1 MTPLWKG
8 LTHARHSRMVLV
20 TSMVALM
27 IALSVQFW
35 PASPKHLAAYTL
47 ARETLPESKNS
58 ANGGERYRASGASQE
73 QYDNRALPNSYID
86 YSQAI
91 GAQKAFAAIPGPTL
105 NQRSWLEVGPFRPN
119 VSSVVSYTD
128 RATQD
133 SGRITALAID
143 PNCNANVC
151 RLWVGAA
158 GGGVWRTTTALGTR
172 PQWLASSNGL
182 TSTSI
187 GSLLVDPTDPSGN
200 TLYAGTGEPNGSSD
214 SEAGVG
220 LFKSTNGGQSWTL
233 VPGSVAAAK
242 DRSIAAI
249 VVDPIN
255 PSHIF
260 IGTALARHGLG
271 AVAGGRFTP
280 PNAPTLGV
288 YESTNGGA
296 SFSLV
301 FSEPQDTVIPAPNP
315 NGGDFF
321 RGGVSHME
329 ADRTGLT
336 PSQPTKIYASLFDY
350 GLFRRD
356 QEDDGNTSFN
366 QVFAAAGG
374 GSVAQS
380 SSARTEFALA
390 PMTNGHTR
398 IYLADATSGAANFY
412 RTDNANVPA
421 ASVAWMT
428 LSSAVK
434 GTPGYA
440 SYNFC
445 ADPAIGSQCWYDM
458 RVASPPGQPD
468 TVVIGGAYRYSEI
481 NQVFTPPPWPSNGRT
496 EQRSTDAGVHFQ
508 DMTRDTQLGPCGP
521 FGPFMQPGCPEGMHP
536 DQHAIVFDPSN
547 PNVIFFGDDGGITRT
562 DGTYV
567 DRSADCSDADR
578 GLSGADLI
586 DCQMWLSAIP
596 NMIYNMNDSL
606 RTLQY
611 QGVSINPNNPIND
624 FQGGTQDNGT
634 WEFNGSPI
642 ATEAVGGDGGLSGIN
657 VQTGSIRFHTYT
669 GPTGDVNFHA
679 GDPLQWDFFTGP
691 ILVSGENASF
701 YSPVIYDPNPS
712 RANTVFFGAQHV
724 WRTQDNGGPESYL
737 DPTCNEFFGTGF
749 GTIGACGDFVKIGPS
764 LTSAT
769 FGDKAGQYVVAL
781 ARTPSDTST
790 LWAGTRIGRVFISHN
805 ANAAAAGV
813 TFTRIDNSTTPS
825 RFVSGIVIDP
835 ANSNHAWIS
844 FEGYNAYNPTQPG
857 HVFDVLYNQTTHTA
871 TWKNISYN
879 IGDMPITGIQRD
891 DKTGDLYASTDFGV
905 IVLPAGS
912 TTWQQAAPGIPPVAV
927 YQLTIDSSARVL
939 YAATHG
945 RGIWRLYLK

>member
-1 MTPLWKG
+1 MTPLWRG
-8 LTHARHSRMVLV
+8 MTRAHHSRAALV
-20 TSMVALM
+20 TGMLALV

-35 PASPKHLAAYTL
+35 PASGRQLPVHALGLYT
-47 ARETLPESKNS
+47 EPVSKTSVKDNSHESVS
-58 ANGGERYRASGASQE
+58 SPSQE

-86 YSQAI
+86 YSRAV

-119 VSSVVSYTD
+119 VSSVVSYTQ

-143 PNCNANVC
+143 PNCSSLC
-151 RLWVGAA
+151 RVWIGSA
-158 GGGVWRTTTALGTR
+158 GGGIWSTTTALGTR
-172 PQWLASSNGL
+172 PQWISSSNGL
-182 TSTSI
+182 TSNAI
-187 GSLLVDPTDPSGN
+187 GSLLVDPTDPTGN
-200 TLYAGTGEPNGSSD
+200 TLYAGTGEANGSGD

-220 LFKSTNGGQSWTL
+220 LFKSTNGGQSWSL
-233 VPGSVAAAK
+233 VPGSVPVSK

-249 VVDPIN
+249 AVDPIN
-255 PSHIF
+255 PMHIF
-260 IGTALARHGLG
+260 IGTALARHGSG
-271 AVAGGRFTP
+271 AVNGGRFTP
-280 PNAPTLGV
+280 PGAPTLGV
-288 YESTNGGA
+288 YESTNGGT

-301 FSEPQDTVIPAPNP
+301 LSKPQDVVIPAPNP

-321 RGGVSHME
+321 RGGVSNIE
-329 ADRTGLT
+329 LDRNGLT
-336 PSQPTKIYASLFDY
+336 SSSQPTKVYASLFDY

-356 QEDDGNTSFN
+356 PEDDGNTAFN

-374 GSVAQS
+374 GSPAQS
-380 SSARTEFALA
+380 QFARTEFALA
-390 PMTNGHTR
+390 PMSNGHTR
-398 IYLADATSGAANFY
+398 IYLGDATSAPANFY

-421 ASVAWMT
+421 ASVVWIT
-428 LSSAVK
+428 LSNPTP
-434 GTPGYA
+434 GTPGFA
-440 SYNFC
+440 SYNYC
-445 ADPAIGSQCWYDM
+445 DGQCSYDM
-458 RVASPPGQPD
+458 PIASPAGQPD
-468 TVVIGGAYRYSEI
+468 TVVIGGSYQYGEAPG
-481 NQVFTPPPWPSNGRT
+481 TTGPPLPSNGRT

-508 DMTRDTQLGPCGP
+508 DMTRDTQTGPCGP
-521 FGPFMQPGCPEGMHP
+521 LGSFVSTGCPEGMHP

-562 DGTYV
+562 DGAYV
-567 DRSADCSDADR
+567 DRSADCSDPAR
-578 GLSGADLI
+578 ALSGADLT
-586 DCQMWLSAIP
+586 DCQMWLSGIP

-606 RTLQY
+606 RTLQF
-611 QGVSINPNNPIND
+611 QGVSVNPNNPIND

-634 WEFNGSPI
+634 WEMNSSPVG
-642 ATEAVGGDGGLSGIN
+642 TETVGGDGGLSGIN
-657 VQTGSIRFHTYT
+657 VLTSNIRFHTYFDAV
-669 GPTGDVNFHA
+669 GDVNFHT

-691 ILVSGENASF
+691 MTFSGERQSF
-701 YSPVIYDPNPS
+701 YIPIIYDPNPS
-712 RANTVFFGAQHV
+712 QANTIFAGLQHV

-737 DPTCNEFFGTGF
+737 DPTCNELTGTGPF
-749 GTIGACGDFVKIGPS
+749 FTNCGDFVKIGPD
-764 LTSAT
+764 LTSAA
-769 FGDKAGQYVVAL
+769 FGDKALQYVVAVS
-781 ARTPSDTST
+781 RTPSDTST
-790 LWAGTRIGRVFISHN
+790 LWAGTRIGRVWISHN
-805 ANAAAAGV
+805 ANAAPASV
-813 TFTRIDNSTTPS
+813 TFTRIDKSTTPS

-857 HVFDVLYNQTTHTA
+857 HVFDVLYNPVTHTA
-871 TWKNISYN
+871 TWTNISYN

-891 DKTGDLYASTDFGV
+891 DKTGDLYAATDFGV